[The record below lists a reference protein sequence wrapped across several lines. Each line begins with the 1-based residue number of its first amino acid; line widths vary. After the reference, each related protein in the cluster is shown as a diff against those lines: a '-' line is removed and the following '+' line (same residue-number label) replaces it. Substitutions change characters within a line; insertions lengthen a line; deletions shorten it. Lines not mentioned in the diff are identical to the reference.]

1 MKNLNSV
8 TSVPFLLVMGT
19 IVGIGSIDNIV
30 YGDSQK
36 TQELQ
41 MHLDKVMDELNN
53 NNTDAAKKHLEG
65 AQNMIASMNDQN
77 GTSIANNHTTS
88 WYFDS
93 PLGYYPFA
101 DWKESQNLFLFL
113 YDYYIMY
120 LGSYT

>member
-1 MKNLNSV
+1 
-8 TSVPFLLVMGT
+8 MGT
-19 IVGIGSIDNIV
+19 IVGIGSVDTIV

-88 WYFDS
+88 
-93 PLGYYPFA
+93 
-101 DWKESQNLFLFL
+101 
-113 YDYYIMY
+113 
-120 LGSYT
+120 